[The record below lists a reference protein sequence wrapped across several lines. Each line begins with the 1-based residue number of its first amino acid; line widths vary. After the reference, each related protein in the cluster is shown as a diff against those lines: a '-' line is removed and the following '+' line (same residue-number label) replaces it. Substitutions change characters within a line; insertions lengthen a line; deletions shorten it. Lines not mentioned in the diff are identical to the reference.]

1 MNYKEN
7 EDILNNRK
15 NMNYFN
21 ISTHMCCQLN
31 NKGNTV
37 STAIIKH

>member
-21 ISTHMCCQLN
+21 IFIYMCCQLN
-31 NKGNTV
+31 NKGNIV
-37 STAIIKH
+37 FIVIIKY